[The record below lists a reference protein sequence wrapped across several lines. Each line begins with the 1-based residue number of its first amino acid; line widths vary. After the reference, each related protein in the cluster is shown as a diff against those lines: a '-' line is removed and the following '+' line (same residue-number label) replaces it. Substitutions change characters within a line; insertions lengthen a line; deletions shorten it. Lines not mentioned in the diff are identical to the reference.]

1 MHCMP
6 IVLSGN
12 RSRLVL
18 HFEKSKM
25 ATKIGRE
32 KRASKKPETPRLVKT
47 KAQFDFLK
55 KLRTIILF
63 WDCE

>member
-1 MHCMP
+1 
-6 IVLSGN
+6 
-12 RSRLVL
+12 
-18 HFEKSKM
+18 M

-55 KLRTIILF
+55 KLRTIVLF
-63 WDCE
+63 WVCE